1 MKMTVVYFSKDG
13 STKAMAEAI
22 VKGMMSIQE
31 IEAKAMSIDAIDE
44 DYVKESACVVI
55 GTPTYYA
62 SMAAEVKS
70 WLDTK
75 SSDLN
80 LGGKLAGAFA
90 TAGYIH
96 GGANIAIQNI
106 LTHMTFLGM
115 LIYSGGSACGKPP
128 IHLGPIAL
136 SENINDFNELFE
148 LYGKR
153 MANKAKE
160 LF

>member
-1 MKMTVVYFSKDG
+1 MKISVLYFSEEG
-13 STKAMAEAI
+13 STKTMAETI
-22 VKGMMSIQE
+22 VKGMVSVE
-31 IEAKAMSIDAIDE
+31 EVEAKSMSIDDIDRA
-44 DYVKESACVVI
+44 YLKESSCVVI
-55 GTPTYYA
+55 GTPTHYA

-75 SSDLN
+75 SVKLN

-96 GGANIAIQNI
+96 GGADIAIQNI

-128 IHLGPIAL
+128 IHLGPVAISSKL
-136 SENINDFNELFE
+136 DEFTDLFE
-148 LYGKR
+148 VYGQR
-153 MANKAKE
+153 MASKAKE

>member
-13 STKAMAEAI
+13 STKAMAESI
-22 VKGMMSIQE
+22 VKGMVSVGDVDAKSMSIE
-31 IEAKAMSIDAIDE
+31 NIDE
-44 DYVKESACVVI
+44 EYLKESTCLVI

-62 SMAAEVKS
+62 SMAAEVKT
-70 WLDTK
+70 WLDKK
-75 SSDLN
+75 SGDLK
-80 LGGKLAGAFA
+80 LGGKLGGAFA

-96 GGANIAIQNI
+96 GGANIAIQNV
-106 LTHMTFLGM
+106 LTHMAFLGM

-136 SENINDFNELFE
+136 AGDLSDFKELFE
-148 LYGKR
+148 VYGKR
-153 MANKAKE
+153 MADKAKE

>member
-1 MKMTVVYFSKDG
+1 MKMTVVYFSKEG
-13 STKAMAEAI
+13 ATKAMAEAI
-22 VKGMMSIQE
+22 IKGMI
-31 IEAKAMSIDAIDE
+31 SIDGTEARAMPIDEIDE
-44 DYVKESACVVI
+44 DYIKESTCVVI

-62 SMAAEVKS
+62 SMAAELKT
-70 WLDTK
+70 WMDTK
-75 SSDLN
+75 IGDLK
-80 LGGKLAGAFA
+80 LGGKLGGAYA
-90 TAGYIH
+90 TGGYIH

-128 IHLGPIAL
+128 IHLGPIAIAGNL
-136 SENINDFNELFE
+136 DDFNELFE
-148 LYGKR
+148 TYGKR

>member
-1 MKMTVVYFSKDG
+1 MKMSVLYFSEEG
-13 STKAMAEAI
+13 STKAMAESVVRGMNS
-22 VKGMMSIQE
+22 VKE
-31 IEAKAMSIDAIDE
+31 IEAKAMSIDEVDE
-44 DYVKESACVVI
+44 DYLKESSCVVI
-55 GTPTYYA
+55 GTPTHYA

-75 SSDLN
+75 SVNLK

-96 GGANIAIQNI
+96 GGADIAIQNI

-128 IHLGPIAL
+128 IHLGPVGL
-136 SENINDFNELFE
+136 SGDLDNFTDLFE
-148 LYGKR
+148 VYGKR
-153 MANKAKE
+153 MAKMAKK

>member
-1 MKMTVVYFSKDG
+1 MKMTVLYFTKEG
-13 STKAMAEAI
+13 ATKAMAESI
-22 VKGMMSIQE
+22 VEGMVSRKD
-31 IEAKAMSIDAIDE
+31 IEARAMPIDNIDE
-44 DYVKESACVVI
+44 AFIKASSCVII

-62 SMAAEVKS
+62 SMAAELKT
-70 WLDTK
+70 WMDTK
-75 SSDLN
+75 IGDLK
-80 LGGKLAGAFA
+80 LGGKLGGAFA

-106 LTHMTFLGM
+106 LTHLTFLGM

-136 SENINDFNELFE
+136 SGNLDEFNELFE
-148 LYGKR
+148 LYGQR
-153 MANKAKE
+153 MADKAKE

>member
-1 MKMTVVYFSKDG
+1 MKMSVLYFSKDG
-13 STKAMAEAI
+13 STKAMAELI
-22 VKGMMSIQE
+22 VKGMISVGE
-31 IEAKAMSIDAIDE
+31 VEAKSMSIDEVDK
-44 DYVKESACVVI
+44 DYLEESSCVVI

-62 SMAAEVKS
+62 SMAAEVKT
-70 WLDTK
+70 WLDK
-75 SSDLN
+75 ESVNLN

-96 GGANIAIQNI
+96 GGANIGIQNI

-128 IHLGPIAL
+128 IHLGPIAIADNL
-136 SENINDFNELFE
+136 DEFNDLFE
-148 LYGKR
+148 VYGKR
-153 MANKAKE
+153 MATKAKE

>member
-22 VKGMMSIQE
+22 VKGMMSTQE
-31 IEAKAMSIDAIDE
+31 IEAKSMSIDAIDE

-75 SSDLN
+75 SADLN
-80 LGGKLAGAFA
+80 LGGKLGGAFA

-115 LIYSGGSACGKPP
+115 LIYSGGCACGKPP

-136 SENINDFNELFE
+136 SGNINDFNELFE

-153 MANKAKE
+153 MASKAKE